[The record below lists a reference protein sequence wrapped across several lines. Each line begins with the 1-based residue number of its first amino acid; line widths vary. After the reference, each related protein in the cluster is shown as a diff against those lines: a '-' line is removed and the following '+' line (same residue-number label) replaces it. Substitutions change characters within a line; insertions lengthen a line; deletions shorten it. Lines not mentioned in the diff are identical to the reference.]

1 MTSDQFSK
9 ISPKSNPI
17 KSDLSDEQMVINL
30 LPVEILSK
38 TIKMFLSIN
47 YRHSDKDMIIKK
59 RLKEEGSFVLIDL
72 GFYLS
77 LLSLLI

>member
-1 MTSDQFSK
+1 
-9 ISPKSNPI
+9 
-17 KSDLSDEQMVINL
+17 MVINL